1 MEEGIYEVQHPYL
14 EKVVQRYDFNQDEAI
29 RRFALLLKRFKVEA
43 ELTQAGA
50 RYGDTILIGGVPFE
64 FQPDDLSQ

>member
-1 MEEGIYEVQHPYL
+1 
-14 EKVVQRYDFNQDEAI
+14 
-29 RRFALLLKRFKVEA
+29 VEA

-50 RYGDTILIGGVPFE
+50 RYGDTILIGGVTFE